1 MTMLETSRAEAATE
15 VTPTL
20 STAPPSSALGA
31 NWTKYLAFGTAAG
44 IAIGDSHLEVALV
57 RARPN
62 GVTIAAQ
69 ATISDYRH
77 RPPAEWGRE
86 FREFLVKHGEKHLSA
101 TILLP
106 RREVIVRLASVP
118 GVQKKDMQ
126 AALEFQIDSMHP
138 YGDEPVAFA
147 WAKADATTAMV
158 GIIRKSTLDAYI
170 EAFQQAGIAVAGF
183 TFSASALYS
192 ALRIFGSAPR
202 DFAIV
207 HDAGNGLL
215 EIYGESVSKPVF
227 SAEFDMAPA
236 RAVALAYSE
245 LRLTGQEPTTFDRA
259 LPIPRNVVTV
269 DTLAYATALAPL
281 AKWNAP
287 YANLLPAD
295 SRTVHSRARF
305 IPTVVLALMLAVVG
319 IAWLVYVEIRDQ
331 RYLEQLQAEIS
342 KVQPNAARADA
353 LDRRTAEHRA
363 RVALL
368 DQYRQR
374 TQGDIE
380 ILAELSRIIPNT
392 VWTSNIDI
400 SPDSVTLTGEA
411 DQAAPLLKILDSSPY
426 FQKSEFT
433 MGVMK
438 GGQNGESFRIRT
450 FRKVKK

>member
-1 MTMLETSRAEAATE
+1 MLETSRADTE
-15 VTPTL
+15 IVPTV

-31 NWTKYLAFGTAAG
+31 DWTRYLAFGTSVG

-62 GVTIAAQ
+62 GVTVAAQ
-69 ATISDYRH
+69 ATISDYR
-77 RPPAEWGRE
+77 RRTPAEWGRE
-86 FREFLVKHGEKHLSA
+86 FRDFLIKNGEKHLSA

-118 GVQKKDMQ
+118 GVQKKDIP

-158 GIIRKSTLDAYI
+158 GIIRSSKLDDYV

-183 TFSASALYS
+183 TFSASAVYS
-192 ALRIFGSAPR
+192 ALRLFGKAPK

-207 HDAGNGLL
+207 HDVGNGLL
-215 EIYGESVSKPVF
+215 EIYGESTSKPVF

-236 RAVALAYSE
+236 RAIALAYSE

-259 LPIPRNVVTV
+259 LPVPRNVVTV

-281 AKWNAP
+281 ARWNAQ
-287 YANLLPAD
+287 YANLLPAAN
-295 SRTVHSRARF
+295 RTVHSRARF

-331 RYLEQLQAEIS
+331 RYLDQLQAEIS
-342 KVQPNAARADA
+342 KVQPVAARADA

-363 RVALL
+363 RVTLL

-374 TQGDIE
+374 PQGDIE
-380 ILAELSRIIPNT
+380 VLAELSRIIPNT

-400 SPDSVTLTGEA
+400 APDSVTLTGEA

-426 FQKSEFT
+426 FRDSGFSG
-433 MGVMK
+433 GVMK
-438 GGQNGESFRIRT
+438 GGQNGESFRIKT
-450 FRKVKK
+450 YRKVKK